1 MPDANKTVLPNGR
14 LNVSALPN
22 NQPATAPLY
31 PPFPWKTFG
40 GKAIVINYET
50 DLDPVL
56 DLLPPELTPV
66 TDPPIVSC
74 YLNGGYDF
82 AVGGGA
88 YCEMAPLL
96 HVMYQGEP
104 HIFPWVVYLGEGTEE
119 WFAAGREVL
128 GDSKKIAQIKLEQR
142 LGRGMMLGT
151 VERPAGHRIVT
162 MVAGPFDRQGEE
174 TDFVFNPIIVVRLLP
189 SGVAGDNRPQIAE
202 LHRKK
207 VKATIRKAADGS
219 PMIFHGAGT
228 VELGRSEQDPVYRLP
243 VRKVLGSLFIEFG
256 TVEQPAG
263 EVLKRYTFEGN

>member
-1 MPDANKTVLPNGR
+1 MSDVNNPVLPNGR
-14 LNVSALPN
+14 LDVSALPN
-22 NQPATAPLY
+22 NQPASSPLY

-50 DLDPVL
+50 DMDPVL

-66 TDPPIVSC
+66 TDPPVVTC
-74 YLNGGYDF
+74 FLNGGYDF

-128 GDSKKIAQIKLEQR
+128 GDSKKLAQIRLEHQ

-151 VERPAGHRIVT
+151 VDRPAGHRLVT
-162 MVAGPFDRQGEE
+162 MIAGPFDRQGDAS
-174 TDFVFNPIIVVRLLP
+174 DFGFNPIIVIRLLP
-189 SGVAGDNRPQIAE
+189 SGEAGNNRPQVAE
-202 LHRKK
+202 LSRKR
-207 VKATIRKAADGS
+207 VKATIRTAEDGS
-219 PMIFHGAGT
+219 PMIFHGPGT
-228 VELGRSEQDPVYRLP
+228 VELGRSEQDPLYKLP
-243 VRKVLGSLFIEFG
+243 VRKILGSLYIEFG
-256 TVEQPAG
+256 TIEQPAG
-263 EVLKRYTFEGN
+263 EVLKRYTFDDD

>member
-1 MPDANKTVLPNGR
+1 MTDASNKKMPNGR
-14 LNVSALPN
+14 LDVSALPN

-56 DLLPPELTPV
+56 DLLPPDLAPL
-66 TDPPIVSC
+66 TDPPVVSC
-74 YLNGGYDF
+74 LLNGGYDF

-96 HVMYQGEP
+96 HVTYQGEP
-104 HIFPWVVYLGEGTEE
+104 YIYPWVVYLGEGTEE

-128 GDSKKIAQIKLEQR
+128 GDSKKLAQIRLEHK

-162 MVAGPFDRQGEE
+162 MVAGPFDRQGDES
-174 TDFVFNPIIVVRLLP
+174 DFGFNPIIGLRLLP
-189 SGVAGDNRPQIAE
+189 SGDKGNNRPQVAE
-202 LHRKK
+202 LHRKT
-207 VKATIRKAADGS
+207 VKATIARAADGS
-219 PMIFHGAGT
+219 PMIFHGPGT
-228 VELGRSEQDPVYRLP
+228 VELGRSEQDPLYKLP
-243 VRKVLGSLFIEFG
+243 VRKVLGAFYIEFG
-256 TVEQPAG
+256 TIEQPAG
-263 EVLKRYTFEGN
+263 EVVKRYTTGGG